1 MSGVEW
7 EICWF
12 DQIDSTNTYVR
23 EQARDGTP
31 EGLVVVADHQT
42 AGRGRLGRRWESPP
56 GTATTPAGAPSR
68 ACSRR

>member
-42 AGRGRLGRRWESPP
+42 AGRG
-56 GTATTPAGAPSR
+56 AAGSR
-68 ACSRR
+68 PRG